1 MKNFLTTPVIRVEI
15 DDRYAGSAWAKR
27 LRRAVA
33 VGLTLAVGYGVVSLF
48 SLFRQNP
55 FQVSVDHAVELGG
68 WEPDRV
74 HFDHGRYDYR
84 YLYSDVRADLL
95 VDGPE
100 GRRPVRIELRNAPF
114 SGWTVRSFQ
123 GRAVGAGVRV
133 SSGP

>member
-15 DDRYAGSAWAKR
+15 DGRYAGSPWAGR

-55 FQVSVDHAVELGG
+55 FQVSVDRAVELGG

-74 HFDHGRYDYR
+74 HFDQGRYDYR
-84 YLYSDVRADLL
+84 YLYSDARADLL

-100 GRRPVRIELRNAPF
+100 GRRPVRIELRNDPF
-114 SGWTVRSFQ
+114 TGWTVRSFQ
-123 GRAVGAGVRV
+123 GRPVEAGIRV
-133 SSGP
+133 TSNP